1 MKKILQIMIPTILL
15 IMNIAPT
22 VLAKDKQ
29 IDEFYSALSNE
40 NVYKEYKKA
49 TLNIRKKMKVTAYKD
64 LEKELGKYSFDVG
77 LLPNSI
83 PKNDVYFFA
92 SIIDND
98 KRIVK
103 KFAIYQLD
111 GELFTSGYSS
121 RTKGTTGLDDD
132 FSSLKSSIVKEE
144 LASDKP

>member
-1 MKKILQIMIPTILL
+1 MIKNLLLILL
-15 IMNIAPT
+15 TTTLLLNIAPAA
-22 VLAKDKQ
+22 LAKNSQ
-29 IDEFYSALSNE
+29 IDEFYKYLTDE
-40 NVYKEYKKA
+40 KIYKEYKDA
-49 TLNIRKKMKVTAYKD
+49 TINVRKKMKITAYKD
-64 LEKELGKYSFDVG
+64 IEKELGKYSFDVG
-77 LLPNSI
+77 FLPNSI

-92 SIIDND
+92 SIIEDNN
-98 KRIVK
+98 RIVK

>member
-1 MKKILQIMIPTILL
+1 MIPTILL